1 MAQTTT
7 LTAPAQVPSAITDRL
22 VGVKPYIVIGQLFL
36 VAAMLVEFGAVQG
49 QIHFSD
55 RYYLPIGLI
64 GFIVPLVAPR
74 DAVRRVFVSIPLL
87 LLFTYLVCSIA
98 WGPSIMAFR
107 SAFEKTVPVVIGVT
121 FVASIL
127 PFERIVQALKVG
139 FLIGIAFS
147 FYAVIT
153 DPMARIHTLDA
164 GAATFPGWR
173 GSFEH
178 KNGLVPFLVFACITF
193 VIFERRRWLR
203 WTVIAS
209 ALVLTIGSQ
218 SATGM
223 SCFVVVL
230 CAAWWLNAYLKQ
242 DLRMSGSYIA
252 LSLFGAIA
260 VAVVITV
267 LLPWLVNLYGK
278 DLTFTNRT
286 DIWSA
291 TVDAIN
297 DRPIAGYG
305 WNGAWVDVMT
315 EPTITLNREIGFEAG
330 HAHNAVLEMLLE
342 GGVIGL
348 ALYLTFF
355 GSVGAAAWRALRT
368 HPDIARWVI
377 LFIVA
382 QVVVGLSEV
391 TLFQG
396 WILTLVLM
404 RGILAQKQSIPRAYA

>member
-1 MAQTTT
+1 
-7 LTAPAQVPSAITDRL
+7 
-22 VGVKPYIVIGQLFL
+22 
-36 VAAMLVEFGAVQG
+36 
-49 QIHFSD
+49 
-55 RYYLPIGLI
+55 
-64 GFIVPLVAPR
+64 
-74 DAVRRVFVSIPLL
+74 
-87 LLFTYLVCSIA
+87 
-98 WGPSIMAFR
+98 
-107 SAFEKTVPVVIGVT
+107 
-121 FVASIL
+121 
-127 PFERIVQALKVG
+127 
-139 FLIGIAFS
+139 
-147 FYAVIT
+147 
-153 DPMARIHTLDA
+153 
-164 GAATFPGWR
+164 
-173 GSFEH
+173 
-178 KNGLVPFLVFACITF
+178 
-193 VIFERRRWLR
+193 
-203 WTVIAS
+203 
-209 ALVLTIGSQ
+209 
-218 SATGM
+218 
-223 SCFVVVL
+223 
-230 CAAWWLNAYLKQ
+230 
-242 DLRMSGSYIA
+242 MSGSYIA